1 MRWDRVL
8 SYAEEIQL
16 DLGQNPDRL
25 EPLLPEE
32 IELARVMR
40 EEHTEAMKK
49 WHLPR

>member
-1 MRWDRVL
+1 MRWNRVL
-8 SYAEEIQL
+8 AYAEEIQL

-32 IELARVMR
+32 IELARIMR

-49 WHLPR
+49 WHRPR